1 MGDQA
6 SVVLCHGFTSSPAT
20 LGYWADGL
28 RAGGCRVAVPRLPG
42 HDTTWQQLNR
52 TGWQDWYARVE
63 RELLDLHSVLGRPIF
78 VGGLSMGGALA
89 LRLAQRH
96 PQLVAG
102 LLLVNP
108 CVLLDDPRLRLL
120 PVLRRVRASI
130 PGIASDIAKPG
141 VAEFAY
147 DRTPL
152 HALASSLELFADA
165 ERRLSAV
172 TAPVIVFRSPQD
184 HVVPPRSAERVL
196 TGVSSRDVTDVKLPN
211 SYHVATMDHDAA
223 LVVADSLA
231 FIGRLNQTHSSA
243 SESHTRGAA

>member
-120 PVLRRVRASI
+120 PVLRRMRASI

-152 HALASSLELFADA
+152 HALASSLEVV
-165 ERRLSAV
+165 RRRRATAV
-172 TAPVIVFRSPQD
+172 CGHRPGDRLP
-184 HVVPPRSAERVL
+184 L
-196 TGVSSRDVTDVKLPN
+196 TPGSC
-211 SYHVATMDHDAA
+211 
-223 LVVADSLA
+223 
-231 FIGRLNQTHSSA
+231 
-243 SESHTRGAA
+243 GAAPQRRASAHRGLQSQRHGRETAEQLPRRHDGP